1 MRKVLMLV
9 FGLVIL
15 GMVNLSIAQREQLI
29 ENGRTVILEL
39 APVDPRSLMQGDY
52 MALRYKVVNDAFPR
66 GVPTGNVGGHLV
78 LAPDEKGVA
87 RFKAQ
92 YNDQSLAPGEIRMR
106 YRVRGGQIKFATNAW
121 FFQEGHAKRYEPARY
136 GEFRVAEDGEA
147 ILVAMRD
154 AQLNVLGEEVVSPVP
169 R

>member
-1 MRKVLMLV
+1 MLA
-9 FGLVIL
+9 FGVVIL

-29 ENGRTVILEL
+29 EHGRPVILEL

-52 MALRYKVVNDAFPR
+52 MALRYKVVNEAFAG
-66 GVPTGNVGGHLV
+66 GVAQGFADGSLV
-78 LAPDEKGVA
+78 LALDDRGVA
-87 RFKAQ
+87 RFRSHDKAQ
-92 YNDQSLAPGEIRMR
+92 QLGPGEIRMR
-106 YRVRGGQIKFATNAW
+106 YRVRAGQVKFATNAW
-121 FFQEGHAKRYEPARY
+121 FFQEGHAKRYEPAKY

-154 AQLNVLGEEVVSPVP
+154 AQLRLLGQEVAASAPS